1 MLLRGVH
8 MVAFWGALSTKI
20 MLLIGH
26 SGIAVAGEMGKEQ

>member
-8 MVAFWGALSTKI
+8 MVAFWGGLFTQI
-20 MLLIGH
+20 MLLTGH